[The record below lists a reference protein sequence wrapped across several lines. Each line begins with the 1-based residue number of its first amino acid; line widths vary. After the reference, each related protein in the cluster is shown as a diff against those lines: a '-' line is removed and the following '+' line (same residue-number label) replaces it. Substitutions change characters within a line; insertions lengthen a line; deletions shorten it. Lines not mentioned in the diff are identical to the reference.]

1 MSALCQWRTLRRL
14 FDHRIDAGEGAAGW
28 QGRARKLG
36 LQDDAEE
43 RTAEGLGNGHHP
55 SGVGPGVDRAD
66 LYAPFRLY
74 PRRSSRA
81 VPTRRT
87 MAMPRTITLAER
99 RRAYATLVVGYGV
112 AAAVLSTGVVLW
124 LTIQAVHFF

>member
-1 MSALCQWRTLRRL
+1 MPGGFR
-14 FDHRIDAGEGAAGW
+14 AGEGAAGW
-28 QGRARKLG
+28 QGRARELG

-43 RTAEGLGNGHHP
+43 RTAEAVAKDTQYHFRPRERSP
-55 SGVGPGVDRAD
+55 SQRSCPCVDRAD
-66 LYAPFRLY
+66 FYAPSRLY

-124 LTIQAVHFF
+124 LTIQAVHFL